1 MNKQLFLVL
10 FIAALALVACT
21 VNMESV
27 RGSGT
32 VASESRPVAG
42 IRGVTLA
49 TLGDMTIEL
58 GEQES
63 LTIEAEDNLLPYLET
78 EVRGG
83 ILTIHNTAGKSL
95 LPTKP
100 VRYYLTV
107 TSLETLETTS
117 SGNIAAPAM
126 QADRF
131 TAAINSSGD
140 LHLAGIT
147 ADRLEVEISSSGD
160 LTIDAGQVVHQEVTL
175 SSSGNYEADDV
186 RCQVANVRLSSS
198 GQATVWVTDNLEANL
213 SSSGNVNYYGRPEI
227 NETMSSSG
235 KVVSLGN
242 K

>member
-1 MNKQLFLVL
+1 MNKRLILILLVTVL
-10 FIAALALVACT
+10 TLSACT
-21 VNMESV
+21 LNMESV

-32 VASESRPVAG
+32 IASEDRAVED
-42 IRGVTLA
+42 IRGVALA

-83 ILTIHNTAGKSL
+83 ILTIRNTAGKSL

-107 TSLETLETTS
+107 NSLETLETTS
-117 SGNIAAPAM
+117 SGNIEAPAI
-126 QADRF
+126 QTDRF
-131 TAAINSSGD
+131 TATISSSGD
-140 LHLAGIT
+140 LHLAGIV

-160 LTIDAGQVVHQEVTL
+160 LTIDTGEVAEQEITL
-175 SSSGNYEADDV
+175 SSSGDYEGSGV
-186 RCQVANVRLSSS
+186 RCQTANARLTSS
-198 GQATVWVTDNLEANL
+198 GQATIWVTDSLDGNL
-213 SSSGNVNYYGRPEI
+213 SSSGNLNYYGRPEI
-227 NETMSSSG
+227 NETTSSSG
-235 KVVSLGN
+235 KVISLGN